1 MNNCKISIDAPK
13 RILKGAGILNTPFL
27 PSWVYKVNITLKNQ
41 NDTREICSFSTTLGN
56 GIRFMD
62 NLHMAG
68 PDTDLCSKINVAAPD
83 SSIGNNNVIIF
94 ANNLP
99 LSPNSEN
106 VVSFDACL
114 CDSYTENSTE
124 NSGSRIPHMSNI
136 YFYGHL
142 INGENV
148 DSCSFISKACDYEV
162 SVYCEDDKI
171 LPGEATKF
179 YIYLKAGQYSP
190 VRGVYVRSI
199 LDQGLKFIGDSS
211 NLEPRNVY
219 SFDKRTVLKWDV
231 GILQP
236 SEVKKI
242 GYRVTLENEAD
253 GKEIKSGDILK
264 NKINSNCI
272 HNSAYTQC
280 PSGCEYKLTVE

>member
-13 RILKGAGILNTPFL
+13 RFLKGAGILNTTFL

-41 NDTREICSFSTTLGN
+41 SDAQEICSFSTTLGN

-62 NLHMAG
+62 NLHIVG
-68 PDTDLCSKINVAAPD
+68 PDTDLYHKINVAVPD

-94 ANNLP
+94 ANNFL

-106 VVSFDACL
+106 TICFDTCL
-114 CDSYTENSTE
+114 CDNYTENSTE
-124 NSGSRIPHMSNI
+124 NSGGKIPHRSNI
-136 YFYGHL
+136 HFYGHL

-162 SVYCEDDKI
+162 SVHCENDKI
-171 LPGEATKF
+171 LPGEETKF
-179 YIYLKAGQYSP
+179 YICLKAGQYSM

-199 LDQGLKFIGDSS
+199 LDQGLKFIEDSS

-231 GILQP
+231 GTLQP

-242 GYRVTLENEAD
+242 GYKVTLEDKHD

-272 HNSAYTQC
+272 NSSTYTQC
-280 PSGCEYKLTVE
+280 PSGCEYILTVE